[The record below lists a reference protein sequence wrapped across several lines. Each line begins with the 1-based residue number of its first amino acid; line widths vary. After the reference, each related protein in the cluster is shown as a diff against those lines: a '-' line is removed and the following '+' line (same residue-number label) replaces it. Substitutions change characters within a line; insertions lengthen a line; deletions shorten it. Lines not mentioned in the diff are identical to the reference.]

1 MNDLVKIETG
11 QELAMISQA
20 DATLLNNFVTELGRT
35 PPANRVR
42 QNKFANNAGYLEIG
56 YLEFMLD
63 RKYHGLWSLKV
74 DSITPLVNAVACS
87 VTLSVF
93 HPVAKCWI
101 HRSGVAAHEFQLK
114 AGVRDPSPENLSA
127 KALERDVPIAKA
139 EAFKNAV
146 KSLGNTFG
154 RSLNRDFNADFI
166 ADEGIINRIL
176 PKQE

>member
-1 MNDLVKIETG
+1 MEINN
-11 QELAMISQA
+11 ELQMISEI
-20 DATLLNNFVTELGRT
+20 DANLLNNFTKELGRT
-35 PPANRVR
+35 PPANRLR
-42 QNKFANNAGYLEIG
+42 QNKFANNANYLEIG

-63 RKYHGLWSLKV
+63 RKYHGLWCLKV
-74 DSITPLVNAVACS
+74 DSVIPMVNSVVCT

-93 HPVAKCWI
+93 HPVVRCWI

-154 RSLNRDFNADFI
+154 RSLNRDFNADFLP
-166 ADEGIINRIL
+166 DEGIINRIL
-176 PKQE
+176 PKTEEKS

>member
-1 MNDLVKIETG
+1 MKEIAKIEQG
-11 QELAMISQA
+11 QELAMISSG
-20 DATLLNNFVTELGRT
+20 DAVLLNNFVKELGRT
-35 PPANRVR
+35 PPASQVKK
-42 QNKFANNAGYLEIG
+42 NKFANNAGYLEIG
-56 YLEFMLD
+56 YLEFLLD

-74 DSITPLVNAVACS
+74 ESVAAMVNAVTCT

-114 AGVRDPSPENLSA
+114 KDVHDPSPENLSS

-166 ADEGIINRIL
+166 ADEGIIGRIL

>member
-1 MNDLVKIETG
+1 MSELAKIETG
-11 QELAMISQA
+11 QELAMISSA
-20 DATLLNNFVTELGRT
+20 DATLLNNFVKELGRT
-35 PPANRVR
+35 PPTSQVR

-56 YLEFMLD
+56 YIEFLLD

-74 DSITPLVNAVACS
+74 DSIVAMVNAVICT

-114 AGVRDPSPENLSA
+114 QGVRDPSPDNLSA

-139 EAFKNAV
+139 EAFKNAA

-166 ADEGIINRIL
+166 ADEGIIGRIL
-176 PKQE
+176 PKTE